1 MAKFKGE
8 NRQVVGISD
17 MKVSK
22 NPKEHLIT
30 VSLGSCIG
38 IAIWDHVAKVGGLLH
53 YMLPDSRLDKERARS
68 NPYMFGDSGIPMLF
82 KMAYRLGASKQ
93 NMTVRVVGGSQ
104 LMDSAGIFNIG
115 QRNYE
120 IAKLLFAKNSITP
133 VKVDIGG
140 SVNRTMSV
148 DVATGQVILKVSG
161 SGEIEI

>member
-1 MAKFKGE
+1 MALFKGE
-8 NRQVVGISD
+8 KRQVVGISD

-30 VSLGSCIG
+30 FSLGSCIG
-38 IAIWDHVAKVGGLLH
+38 IAIWDHVARVGGVLH

-82 KMAYRLGASKQ
+82 KMAYRLGATKQ

-133 VKVDIGG
+133 AKVDVGG
-140 SVNRTMSV
+140 SVNRTLSV
-148 DVATGQVILKVSG
+148 DVATGQVVLKVSG
-161 SGEIEI
+161 AEEIEI